1 MSEMNEVDEL
11 LENLCRIATGE
22 PRNPTRSF
30 IDLNEVY
37 RGRRDALGRRIPEQE
52 SNTSTGDQ
60 RLEIRRRGRRDD
72 HQAERV
78 NNPPHYNTGRIEVIE
93 VIEDWGLG
101 FNMGNAVKYIAR
113 ADHKGNAIEDLR
125 KAAWYIQRELE
136 NRISAE
142 QLLKSDKG

>member
-22 PRNPTRSF
+22 PRNPTRSLK
-30 IDLNEVY
+30 DLNEVY
-37 RGRRDALGRRIPEQE
+37 RGRRDALGRRIPEKE
-52 SNTSTGDQ
+52 SNTSPGDQ
-60 RLEIRRRGRRDD
+60 RLEIRPKAQRV
-72 HQAERV
+72 ERV

-93 VIEDWGLG
+93 AIEDWGLG

-136 NRISAE
+136 NRISEE
-142 QLLKSDKG
+142 QLLKSAKG

>member
-11 LENLCRIATGE
+11 LENLCCSATGE
-22 PRNPTRSF
+22 PRNPTQSF

-37 RGRRDALGRRIPEQE
+37 RGRRDALGRRIPELE
-52 SNTSTGDQ
+52 SNTNTGDQ
-60 RLEIRRRGRRDD
+60 RLEIRPKAQRV
-72 HQAERV
+72 ERV

-93 VIEDWGLG
+93 AIEDWRLG

-136 NRISAE
+136 NRISEE
-142 QLLKSDKG
+142 QLLKSAKG